1 MPKMWMRLK
10 IKPKRKDESMADDNR
25 KYELLKNL
33 ENQVDNDSKEVT
45 IKIDALDPDAPY
57 TLGYTFT
64 LQTYP
69 GNAKEDVFDF
79 LCRMWGIM
87 KAEVVEQ
94 KK

>member
-1 MPKMWMRLK
+1 MAEDNGKM
-10 IKPKRKDESMADDNR
+10 
-25 KYELLKNL
+25 ELLMNVQ
-33 ENQVDNDSKEVT
+33 NQVDNDSREVT
-45 IKIDALDPDAPY
+45 IKIDAVDPDYPY

-69 GNAKEDVFDF
+69 GNAKEEVFDF

-87 KAEVVEQ
+87 KAEVIEQ